1 MLRRAMA
8 LSAVAQA
15 AEPLPPPPPPPP
27 SMWTGWYIGLN
38 AGYTFGGTNSVRVV
52 TVPVFTNVVTFPG
65 LAPDLANATAVSATQ
80 LVQVHNSGFIG
91 GGQVGYN
98 WQFGNSWVA
107 GIEADIQGTGARG
120 SGFETGVAPLITVAN
135 SAALSSLSV
144 NSAVD
149 YLGTVRG
156 RIDFLWTP
164 TLLVFGDGGFAYGGV
179 HENVEIV
186 TNFPFTALG
195 TFPAFGNMSNTRPG
209 WTAGGG
215 FEWMFLPNWSAK
227 LEYLYYDLGRR
238 NLTVGGLNLPQA
250 AGNVFTDL
258 PFTSE
263 RFNGHIVRVGLNY
276 HFWTPPPV
284 VAKY

>member
-1 MLRRAMA
+1 VTTVPAFA
-8 LSAVAQA
+8 NV
-15 AEPLPPPPPPPP
+15 
-27 SMWTGWYIGLN
+27 T
-38 AGYTFGGTNSVRVV
+38 TFGVI
-52 TVPVFTNVVTFPG
+52 
-65 LAPDLANATAVSATQ
+65 AADLANATALSATRD
-80 LVQVHNSGFIG
+80 VSVHDSGFIG

-120 SGFETGVAPLITVAN
+120 SGFETGVAPLTTVAN
-135 SAALSSLSV
+135 SAAVSSLSV

-156 RIDFLWTP
+156 RIGFLWTP
-164 TLLVFGDGGFAYGGV
+164 TFLVFGDGGFAYGGV

-186 TNFPFTALG
+186 TNFLVPVVADGVG

-227 LEYLYYDLGRR
+227 VEYLYYDLGRR
-238 NLTVGGLNLPQA
+238 TLTVGGLNVPTTI
-250 AGNVFTDL
+250 GNVFTDL
-258 PFTSE
+258 PFVRTLLTVISFASVSTTTSG
-263 RFNGHIVRVGLNY
+263 RPRRLSRNTNLA
-276 HFWTPPPV
+276 
-284 VAKY
+284 AKRRSQLSNPNPALAAGFLLRAES